1 MNNTTIRETLPI
13 RIKFAKRGSLKFI
26 GHLDTMRYFQKLIRR
41 AEIDIAYSEGFN
53 PHQKM
58 SFASPLGVGL
68 CSEGEYVDIEVNTT
82 FCSKEAVARL
92 NSQSV
97 DGIEIISYRSLP
109 DNAKNAMA
117 SVEAADY
124 LVDFREDY
132 ELTSDE
138 LASFES
144 FMEQKSINVIKQ
156 TKKSEVE
163 MDILPFIYK
172 WYIEDDALIL
182 KLASGSVNNI
192 KPELVVQAF
201 YAYLG
206 KDFNEL
212 ALLITRLEVYGNNGT
227 LEEPN
232 FIPLEDF
239 GKEVC

>member
-1 MNNTTIRETLPI
+1 MNNINI
-13 RIKFAKRGSLKFI
+13 RIKFAKRGNLKFI

-82 FCSKEAVARL
+82 FCSKEAIHRL
-92 NSQSV
+92 NAQNV
-97 DGIEIISYRSLP
+97 DGIEIISYRALP

-124 LVDFREDY
+124 LVDFREDF
-132 ELTSDE
+132 ELTASE
-138 LASFES
+138 LACFQI

-163 MDILPFIYK
+163 MDILPFIYNWK
-172 WYIEDDALIL
+172 IEDDAIIL

-192 KPELVVQAF
+192 KPELVIEAF
-201 YAYLG
+201 YSYLG
-206 KDFNEL
+206 KEFNDI
-212 ALLITRLEVYGNNGT
+212 ALMITRLEVYGNNGT

-232 FIPLEDF
+232 YIPLEDF
-239 GKEVC
+239 GKEIC